1 MVLEKFQDQICMIK
15 KRKYVTFKN
24 KGDCLFDDEQAK
36 IIHSKLEV
44 KAPRPQTPEP
54 TSPKLED
61 RGSISMT
68 ERRDTTLDEE
78 SIGMLTRPNLAEGW
92 PLTKHDLIKQVMNLM
107 VEQGH
112 KDVVK

>member
-1 MVLEKFQDQICMIK
+1 M
-15 KRKYVTFKN
+15 
-24 KGDCLFDDEQAK
+24 
-36 IIHSKLEV
+36 
-44 KAPRPQTPEP
+44 
-54 TSPKLED
+54 
-61 RGSISMT
+61 
-68 ERRDTTLDEE
+68 DEE